1 MLAHAGPFVFPPT
14 PTRQRHSMSR
24 AGIVTVVGK
33 PNAGKSTLLNRIIG
47 EKLAIVSEKPQS
59 TRDRVVGIRTTDDV
73 QMVVLD
79 TPGLLNPRYELHRA
93 MRVTALR
100 ALADADVIVYLAD
113 ATERIPPPLLE
124 AADLTSPP
132 RAPVLVVLNKVDALR
147 AAARTGEG
155 VEGLLTELADAL
167 PESPFLYPED
177 EISTASVRFFVAELV
192 RETAL
197 EQLDEELPY
206 SVACEVE
213 EFREGQTPLYI
224 RTVLYVERESQKRI
238 LIGAGGQRIREIGRI
253 ARGKVEKFVGA
264 NVYLD
269 LWVKVLPNWRK
280 SDRALRRFGYR
291 LHDDPSA

>member
-1 MLAHAGPFVFPPT
+1 MT
-14 PTRQRHSMSR
+14 R

-59 TRDRVVGIRTTDDV
+59 TRDRVVGIRTTDDT

-93 MRVTALR
+93 MRTTALR
-100 ALADADVIVYLAD
+100 ALGDADVIVYLAD
-113 ATERIPPPLLE
+113 ATDRVPPTLAE
-124 AADLTSPP
+124 AAELTSTPS
-132 RAPVLVVLNKVDALR
+132 APVILAMNKVDALR
-147 AAARTGEG
+147 TAERDELRELLPDARFISALTGEG
-155 VEGLLTELADAL
+155 VDDLLTELRDAL

-177 EISTASVRFFVAELV
+177 EISTASVRFFVSELV

-197 EQLDEELPY
+197 EQLDEEVPY
-206 SVACEVE
+206 SLACVVE
-213 EFREGQTPLYI
+213 EFREGSAPVYI

-238 LIGAGGQRIREIGRI
+238 LIGSGGQRIRDIGRA
-253 ARGKVEKFVGA
+253 ARVKVEQFVGA
-264 NVYLD
+264 PVYLD

-280 SDRALRRFGYR
+280 SDSALRRFGYR

>member
-1 MLAHAGPFVFPPT
+1 MT
-14 PTRQRHSMSR
+14 R

-33 PNAGKSTLLNRIIG
+33 PNAGKSTLLNRIVG

-59 TRDRVVGIRTTDDV
+59 TRDRVVGIHTTADT

-93 MRVTALR
+93 MRTTALR

-113 ATERIPPPLLE
+113 ATERVPPTLEE
-124 AADLTSPP
+124 AAELTAPP
-132 RAPVLVVLNKVDALR
+132 RAPVISVLNKVDALR
-147 AAARTGEG
+147 PVERDELRSLLPEARFISALTGDG
-155 VEGLLTELADAL
+155 VDALLTELSLAL
-167 PESPFLYPED
+167 PEGPFLYPED

-197 EQLDEELPY
+197 EQLDEEVPY
-206 SVACEVE
+206 SLACVVE
-213 EFREGQTPLYI
+213 EFREGRTPVYI

-238 LIGAGGQRIREIGRI
+238 LIGSGGQRIRDIGRA
-253 ARGKVEKFVGA
+253 ARAKVEKLVGEP
-264 NVYLD
+264 VYLD

-280 SDRALRRFGYR
+280 SDSALRRFGYR
-291 LHDDPSA
+291 LHDDPSS

>member
-1 MLAHAGPFVFPPT
+1 MT
-14 PTRQRHSMSR
+14 R

-33 PNAGKSTLLNRIIG
+33 PNAGKSTLLNRIVG
-47 EKLAIVSEKPQS
+47 EKLAIVSDKPQS
-59 TRDRVVGIRTTDDV
+59 TRDRIVGIHTTGDT

-93 MRVTALR
+93 MRATALR
-100 ALADADVIVYLAD
+100 ALGDADVIVYLAD
-113 ATERIPPPLLE
+113 ATDRVPAPLQD
-124 AADLTSPP
+124 AAELAAAP

-147 AAARTGEG
+147 AAEHDELRGLLPEARFISALTGEG
-155 VEGLLTELADAL
+155 VDDLLSELGGSL

-197 EQLDEELPY
+197 EQLDEEVPY
-206 SVACEVE
+206 SLACAVE
-213 EFREGQTPLYI
+213 EFREGSAPVYI

-238 LIGAGGQRIREIGRI
+238 LIGSGGQRIRHIGRV
-253 ARGKVEKFVGA
+253 ARAKIEAFVGA
-264 NVYLD
+264 SVYLD

-280 SDRALRRFGYR
+280 SDSALRRFGYR
-291 LHDDPSA
+291 PHDDPSA

>member
-1 MLAHAGPFVFPPT
+1 MP
-14 PTRQRHSMSR
+14 R

-33 PNAGKSTLLNRIIG
+33 PNAGKSTLLNRIVG
-47 EKLAIVSEKPQS
+47 EKLAIVSDKPQS
-59 TRDRVVGIRTTDDV
+59 TRDRVVGIHTTADT

-93 MRVTALR
+93 MRTTALR
-100 ALADADVIVYLAD
+100 ALGDADVIVYLAD
-113 ATERIPPPLLE
+113 ATDRVPPSLE
-124 AADLTSPP
+124 DAAELTAPP
-132 RAPVLVVLNKVDALR
+132 RAPVILVLNKVDAIRPVERDELETLVPT
-147 AAARTGEG
+147 ARFISALTGEG
-155 VEGLLTELADAL
+155 VDELLAELGRAL

-197 EQLDEELPY
+197 EQLDEEVPY
-206 SVACEVE
+206 SLACVVE
-213 EFREGQTPLYI
+213 EFREGRTPLYI

-238 LIGAGGQRIREIGRI
+238 LIGSGGQRIRDIGRA
-253 ARGKVEKFVGA
+253 ARAKVEQLVGTP
-264 NVYLD
+264 VYLD

-280 SDRALRRFGYR
+280 SDSALRRFGYR

>member
-1 MLAHAGPFVFPPT
+1 
-14 PTRQRHSMSR
+14 MSR

-33 PNAGKSTLLNRIIG
+33 PNAGKSTLLNRIVG
-47 EKLAIVSEKPQS
+47 EKLAIVSDKPQS
-59 TRDRVVGIRTTDDV
+59 TRDRVVGIRTTDDT

-93 MRVTALR
+93 MRATALR

-113 ATERIPPPLLE
+113 ATDRIPPSLE
-124 AADLTSPP
+124 DAAELSSPP
-132 RAPVLVVLNKVDALR
+132 RASVLLAMNKVDALR
-147 AAARTGEG
+147 PAERDELRELLPDARFISALTGEG
-155 VEGLLTELADAL
+155 VEELLTELGHAL

-197 EQLDEELPY
+197 EQLDEEVPY
-206 SVACEVE
+206 SLACVVE
-213 EFREGQTPLYI
+213 EFRENSSPVYI

-238 LIGAGGQRIREIGRI
+238 LIGSGGQRIRDIGRA
-253 ARGKVEKFVGA
+253 ARAKVEALVGA
-264 NVYLD
+264 SVYLD

-280 SDRALRRFGYR
+280 SDSALRRFGYR
-291 LHDDPSA
+291 LHDDPPA

>member
-1 MLAHAGPFVFPPT
+1 
-14 PTRQRHSMSR
+14 MSR

-59 TRDRVVGIRTTDDV
+59 TRDRVVGIRTTDDT

-93 MRVTALR
+93 MRTTALR
-100 ALADADVIVYLAD
+100 ALGDADVIVYLAD
-113 ATERIPPPLLE
+113 ATDRVPPTLAE
-124 AADLTSPP
+124 AAELASPP
-132 RAPVLVVLNKVDALR
+132 SAPVILAMNKVDALR
-147 AAARTGEG
+147 TAERDELRELLPDARFISALTGEG
-155 VEGLLTELADAL
+155 VDDLLTELRDAL

-177 EISTASVRFFVAELV
+177 EISTASVRFFVSELV

-197 EQLDEELPY
+197 EQLDEEVPY
-206 SVACEVE
+206 SLACVVE
-213 EFREGQTPLYI
+213 EFREGSAPVYI

-238 LIGAGGQRIREIGRI
+238 LIGSGGQRIRDIGRA
-253 ARGKVEKFVGA
+253 ARVKVERFVGA
-264 NVYLD
+264 PVYLD

-280 SDRALRRFGYR
+280 SDSALRRFGYR

>member
-1 MLAHAGPFVFPPT
+1 MT
-14 PTRQRHSMSR
+14 R

-59 TRDRVVGIRTTDDV
+59 TRDRVVGIRTTDDA

-93 MRVTALR
+93 MRTTALR
-100 ALADADVIVYLAD
+100 ALGDADVIVYLAD
-113 ATERIPPPLLE
+113 ATDRVPPTLAE
-124 AADLTSPP
+124 AAELTSTPS
-132 RAPVLVVLNKVDALR
+132 APVILAMNKVDALR
-147 AAARTGEG
+147 TAERDELRELLPDARFISALTGEG
-155 VEGLLTELADAL
+155 VDDLLAELRDAL

-177 EISTASVRFFVAELV
+177 EISTASVRFFVSELV

-197 EQLDEELPY
+197 EQLDEEVPY
-206 SVACEVE
+206 SLACVVE
-213 EFREGQTPLYI
+213 EFREGSAPVYI

-238 LIGAGGQRIREIGRI
+238 LIGSGGQRIRDIGRA
-253 ARGKVEKFVGA
+253 ARVKVEQFVGA
-264 NVYLD
+264 PVYLD

-280 SDRALRRFGYR
+280 SDSALRRFGYR